1 MMKTSPETSS
11 TQSPRTESP
20 SVWRIGVAAVFLGLA
35 LSAAYL
41 YWDTETTPPSHNAPA
56 AKPTEAEL
64 TIPEDGIL
72 TDAFSVKLLQA
83 ALQEEKGNVTVA
95 PSAVTEVILS
105 LQAVDGKSIEE
116 TCRRF
121 GLQSREPSAATLPRH
136 YLQVFVD
143 ENQRLG
149 MENRALMTLPI
160 KRDKVQASAF
170 INRLV
175 LPQDRTSDLVVKA
188 SDIDPEDQFITAVD
202 QSFAASWLHPINRQ
216 YTTMLPFTTA
226 VGMPDTPT
234 MQVAELYRVAQA
246 PDDTWEAVALL
257 FKRAETAEGDTTER
271 DWVSLVIVRPK
282 VGTARRMAEK
292 LTAEQVSE
300 IRKALVKAPA
310 RPYNLQLPP
319 LRVDAAAT
327 DILPQLQRMGI
338 NPQPIS
344 RQGDNA
350 GQQAR
355 GSVFLQY
362 RIRACESPEQEGKG
376 SVESV
381 EGYPLLRIN
390 SSYIWWIGSMTSP
403 APFLYMGVVEQP

>member
-1 MMKTSPETSS
+1 MKNEPETSN
-11 TQSPRTESP
+11 TQQARTEAP
-20 SVWRIGVAAVFLGLA
+20 SVWRIGIAAVFLGLA
-35 LSAAYL
+35 LSAAYW
-41 YWDTETTPPSHNAPA
+41 YWDTETAPPSHNASAQP
-56 AKPTEAEL
+56 PTEAEL
-64 TIPEDGIL
+64 TLPEDGIH

-83 ALQEEKGNVTVA
+83 ALKEEKGNVTVA
-95 PSAVTEVILS
+95 PSAVTEVILG

-116 TCRRF
+116 TCRQF
-121 GLQSREPSAATLPRH
+121 GLQSQEPSAATLPRH
-136 YLQVFVD
+136 YLQIFVD
-143 ENQRLG
+143 ENQQVGL
-149 MENRALMTLPI
+149 ENRSLMTIPI
-160 KRDKVQASAF
+160 KRDSVQASAF

-175 LPQDRTSDLVVKA
+175 LPQDQVTDLVVKA
-188 SDIDPEDQFITAVD
+188 SDIDPEDQFITAID
-202 QSFAASWLHPINRQ
+202 QSFDASWLHPINRQ
-216 YTTMLPFTTA
+216 HTTMLPFTTT

-234 MQVAELYRVAQA
+234 MRVAELYRVAQA

-257 FKRAETAEGDTTER
+257 FKRSATAAEDTPED

-300 IRKALVKAPA
+300 IRKALVEAPA

-319 LRVDAAAT
+319 LRIDVPST
-327 DILPQLQRMGI
+327 DILPQLQKMGI
-338 NPQPIS
+338 NPQPLS
-344 RQGDNA
+344 REGDNA

-362 RIRACESPEQEGKG
+362 RIRACESPGQDGK
-376 SVESV
+376 SAVESV

-390 SSYIWWIGSMTSP
+390 SSYLWWIGGMTSP